1 MIITGVRLRNIKSF
15 IEDELRF
22 ARGINI
28 IAGRNGAGKSTVIE
42 SVGLALFDA
51 WPQKFKDGNARA
63 GFLRNGEN
71 EGTIEVDVR
80 RGDRSFTVRCELGR
94 RRRSGRE
101 IIDYERRLIADGE
114 EIAASTGRKREFQ
127 DDIREHILGA
137 ARIDDERLFRDI
149 IGTEQGGFD
158 DPFTR
163 PEGDRRALFEKIL
176 GIEDFQDFDKQFWSL
191 VKMQHG
197 EAEKLAIRV
206 EENAGVPHEHEQA
219 LESLTEREAR
229 LKDAAAALKAIS
241 DEVTKARKV
250 VDKLSGKRDALAK
263 VRAEQARLE
272 EKLRGAEQAR
282 DSADALVKEARTA
295 AAAVLKSLPGY
306 KAFMEAEKD
315 IGRLRVAA
323 KKRDEAKER
332 LGLLRERYEKQKTK
346 LQTQREGAER
356 RRDEMRKEIDDAEAD
371 LKRRDEDIARLRR
384 EYQDLTARKKT
395 LDARADFAEEVRS
408 YVQDL
413 NTVQQTL
420 DNADESLRG
429 LRDTFSTLRE
439 RQPKVELP
447 LEFFPDLTEESERL
461 FDRYIGGAS
470 DAEAATP
477 FAPLL
482 EHARAASDVARK
494 EAEQAADVRSRKG
507 EEGKSARRQRD
518 EKEKQIAKLRESL
531 TAREKEIADAGN
543 ELAELEEKW
552 EREAAKLSAVLDQHA
567 DVDER
572 IAKLEETLEQ
582 HRSAHEDYL
591 SRKSAAETVE
601 QREQSLADAKDAV
614 KETRTALTAS
624 NREVKKLEESFS
636 EEEYTEAKS
645 TLDDVLEREKAA
657 SSEHAEWKTRVEEQ
671 RRAVKTLKKELREFE
686 RLRAQ
691 SMHARTEADF
701 VKDVHQN
708 VVRELARHV
717 GASIV
722 SALSAFAADLYQRI
736 APEQGLTL
744 YWDAQ
749 TYAVELRGEQ
759 GTVRGRELS
768 GGQLM
773 GVSLAVK
780 LALIKWYSQ
789 CRVGFLDEPTTH
801 LDRETR
807 HHLADVIQH
816 LEQLTADGDPWFDQ
830 LFVISHE
837 ESFTGAGHL
846 VELERDAETG
856 SRVVGEME

>member
-1 MIITGVRLRNIKSF
+1 MIIIGLRLHNIKSF
-15 IEDELRF
+15 IEEELRF

-28 IAGRNGAGKSTVIE
+28 IAGRNGAGKSTIIE

-63 GFLRNGEN
+63 GFLRNREN
-71 EGTIEVDVR
+71 EGAIEVDVR
-80 RGDRSFTVRCELGR
+80 RGDSSFTVRCELGR

-101 IIDYERRLIADGE
+101 IIDYERRLFSGGE
-114 EIAASTGRKREFQ
+114 EIASSAGRKREFQ

-206 EENAGVPHEHEQA
+206 EENAQVPGEYEQA
-219 LESLTEREAR
+219 QQSLTEREQR
-229 LKDAAAALKAIS
+229 LNEAASALKAVS
-241 DEVTKARKV
+241 EEVAKARKA
-250 VDKLSGKRDALAK
+250 VDKLSGKRDTLAK
-263 VRAEQARLE
+263 ARAEQARLE
-272 EKLRGAEQAR
+272 EKLRGAEKAC
-282 DSADALVKEARTA
+282 DSADALVKEARAA

-306 KAFMEAEKD
+306 KAFIEAEKE
-315 IGRLRVAA
+315 IGRLRAA
-323 KKRDEAKER
+323 ARKRDEAKER
-332 LGLLRERYEKQKTK
+332 MALLRERYEKQKTK

-356 RRDEMRKEIDDAEAD
+356 RRDEMRNEIDEAETD
-371 LKRRDEDIARLRR
+371 LKQRDADIARLRK
-384 EYQDLTARKKT
+384 EYQDLTDSKKT
-395 LDARADFAEEVRS
+395 LDARAAFAEEVRS

-439 RQPKVELP
+439 RRPKIELP
-447 LEFFPDLTEESERL
+447 LEFFPDLAEESERL
-461 FDRYIGGAS
+461 FDRYIGGES
-470 DAEAATP
+470 DAAAETP

-482 EHARAASDVARK
+482 ENARTASEAARQ
-494 EAEQAADVRSRKG
+494 EAEQVADARSRKG

-518 EKEKQIAKLRESL
+518 EKEKQIAKLHESF
-531 TAREKEIADAGN
+531 TAREQEIADAGKQ
-543 ELAELEEKW
+543 LAELEEKW
-552 EREAAKLSAVLDQHA
+552 EKEAAKLNAVLEQHA

-572 IAKLEETLEQ
+572 IARLEATLEK
-582 HRSAHEDYL
+582 HRSAHVDYL
-591 SRKSAAETVE
+591 SRKGAAETVE
-601 QREQSLADAKDAV
+601 QREQSLTEARDAV
-614 KETRTALTAS
+614 KETRSALTAA

-636 EEEYTEAKS
+636 EDEYADAKS
-645 TLDDVLEREKAA
+645 TLDEAQEREKAA
-657 SSEHAEWKTRVEEQ
+657 SSDHAEWKTRVEEQ
-671 RRAVKTLKKELREFE
+671 RAAVKTLQKQVRNFE

-691 SMHARTEADF
+691 FVHARTEADF
-701 VKDVHQN
+701 VKDVHQS

-749 TYAVELRGEQ
+749 SYAVELRGEQ

-846 VELERDAETG
+846 MELERDADAG
-856 SRVVGEME
+856 SRVVVDME